1 MMSLQ
6 QCQAL
11 LPTHPDMSNVYLHA
25 RIRVQVS
32 PWRPELALGQ
42 APEEEQPLPE
52 SALVPEQALGQV
64 RAQEQP

>member
-1 MMSLQ
+1 ML
-6 QCQAL
+6 
-11 LPTHPDMSNVYLHA
+11 YLHA

-32 PWRPELALGQ
+32 PWQPELALGQ